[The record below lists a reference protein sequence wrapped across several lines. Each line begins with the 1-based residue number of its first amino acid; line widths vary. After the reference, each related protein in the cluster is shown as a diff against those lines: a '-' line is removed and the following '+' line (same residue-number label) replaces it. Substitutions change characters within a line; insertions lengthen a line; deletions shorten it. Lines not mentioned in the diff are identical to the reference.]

1 MSHASE
7 LESELRFALDAAR
20 FGAWSMDLVTGELTT
35 SATCREIFGRDP
47 TAPFTFRDL
56 RDCIH
61 PDDRE
66 RQRQANIVSLATG
79 ADFDIDYRVVT
90 PSGEIRWISN
100 RGQAFLGP
108 DGKAVRMA
116 GISVDITQRRVL
128 EARRAALV
136 ALGDLIRDVEDPSEL
151 AFAAAEI
158 IGATLDACR
167 VAFGHADRAARTLT
181 IERDWC
187 APGVASR
194 TGVRHFGEHESRVS
208 ELAGGQTVVVEDIA
222 LTPEAA
228 PRAQALLASGVRSL
242 VNMPISDQGG
252 VVAVLFLN
260 DAKPRAWSA
269 DDLAFAREVAERTL
283 TAIGRRRAERALR
296 DLAAGLEKQVE
307 ARTAE
312 LLQAQDALRQA
323 QKLEAMGQLTG
334 GVAHDFNNLLTPIIG
349 SLDMLQRKAL
359 GGEREQ
365 RLIDGALQSA
375 ERAQVLV
382 QRLLA
387 FARRQPLRPQP
398 VDVAGLIG
406 GMVDLIAST
415 SGPQIRVRVEAAEDL
430 PPALA
435 DANQLEMALLNL
447 SVNARDAMPDGG
459 ALTLS
464 LALDVVEA
472 GHRAQLAPGEYLR
485 LTVADTGEGMDP
497 DTVLRAVEPF
507 FSTKGV
513 GKGTGLGLS
522 MVHGL
527 ASQLGGGLAIAS
539 RRGLGTVVELWLPA
553 CAHPA
558 QAAEADRPAA
568 SPTTSAG
575 AVLLVDDEPLVR
587 ASTADM
593 LVELGYAVTEAASA
607 DQALNLLDQTGGVD
621 LLITDHLM
629 PGMTGA
635 ELARAVR
642 ERWPH
647 QRLLIISGF
656 AEAEG
661 LAADLPLLAKPF
673 RQADLAAS
681 LAGLKD
687 AG

>member
-1 MSHASE
+1 MSEIGE

-20 FGAWSMDLVTGELTT
+20 FGAWSMDLIRGELTT

-47 TAPFTFRDL
+47 AAPFTFRDL

-66 RQRQANIVSLATG
+66 RQRQANIDSLATG
-79 ADFDIDYRVVT
+79 ADFDIDYRVIT
-90 PSGEIRWISN
+90 PTGEIRWISN
-100 RGQAFLGP
+100 RGQAFH
-108 DGKAVRMA
+108 DAQGKAVRMA
-116 GISVDITQRRVL
+116 GISVDVTHRRAL

-136 ALGDLIRDVEDPSEL
+136 SLSDCIRDMEDPAEL
-151 AFAAAEI
+151 AYAAAQI

-167 VAFGHADRAARTLT
+167 VAFGHADRAAQTLT

-187 APGVASR
+187 APGVVSR
-194 TGVRHFGEHESRVS
+194 TGVRHFRDHEARVS
-208 ELAGGQTVVVEDIA
+208 ALAGGGTVIVEDIA
-222 LTPEAA
+222 QSPGAA
-228 PRAQALLASGVRSL
+228 PKAEILLASGVRSL
-242 VNMPISDQGG
+242 VNMPIRDQGG
-252 VVAVLFLN
+252 VVAVLFMN
-260 DAKPRAWSA
+260 SAEPRAWAA

-283 TAIGRRRAERALR
+283 TAIARRRAERALR
-296 DLAAGLEKQVE
+296 DLAANLEKQVE

-312 LLQAQDALRQA
+312 LVQAQDALRQA

-349 SLDMLQRKAL
+349 SLDMLQRKGL

-387 FARRQPLRPQP
+387 FARRQPLRPEP
-398 VDVAGLIG
+398 VDVAALIG
-406 GMVDLIAST
+406 GMAQLIAST
-415 SGPQIRVRVEAAEDL
+415 SGPQIKVRVEAEDDL

-464 LALDVVEA
+464 LALDTVAA
-472 GHRAQLAPGEYLR
+472 GHRANLAAGDYLR
-485 LTVADTGEGMDP
+485 LSVADTGEGMDP

-539 RRGLGTVVELWLPA
+539 RRGLGTLVELWLPA
-553 CAHPA
+553 CER
-558 QAAEADRPAA
+558 QAGSPIAEPRAPGLA
-568 SPTTSAG
+568 TSAG

-593 LVELGYAVTEAASA
+593 LGDLGYSVTQAESA
-607 DQALNLLDQTGGVD
+607 HQALSLLDAGAKID
-621 LLITDHLM
+621 LLVTDHLM
-629 PGMTGA
+629 PGMTGT

-681 LAGLKD
+681 LAGLKA

>member
-1 MSHASE
+1 MSEIQE

-20 FGAWSMDLVTGELTT
+20 LGAWSMDLVQGELTT

-47 TAPFTFRDL
+47 ATPFTFRQL
-56 RDCIH
+56 LGSIH

-66 RQRQANIVSLATG
+66 RMRQANLDSLATG
-79 ADFDIDYRVVT
+79 RDYEIDYRIILPGGAV
-90 PSGEIRWISN
+90 RWISN
-100 RGQAFLGP
+100 RGQSFPGQ
-108 DGKAVRMA
+108 DGALVRMA
-116 GISVDITQRRVL
+116 GVSIDITERRRL
-128 EARRAALV
+128 EVRRAALAKLNDV
-136 ALGDLIRDVEDPSEL
+136 VRDIENPADM
-151 AFAAAEI
+151 AFAAAQIVGE
-158 IGATLDACR
+158 TLELSR
-167 VAFGHADRAARTLT
+167 VAFGAADPATRSLT
-181 IERDWC
+181 VERDWS

-194 TGVRHFGEHESRVS
+194 AGVRQGGASPAWLED
-208 ELAGGQTVVVEDIA
+208 LARGHTVAIDDVRADPRTRDHAEAMLARGVGA
-222 LTPEAA
+222 LVHIP
-228 PRAQALLASGVRSL
+228 VRE
-242 VNMPISDQGG
+242 QGG
-252 VVAVLFLN
+252 VAAVLILHA
-260 DAKPRAWSA
+260 DARTWAE
-269 DDLAFAREVAERTL
+269 DDLAFAREVAERTM
-283 TAIGRRRAERALR
+283 TALARRRAERALR
-296 DLAAGLEKQVE
+296 DLAASLERQVE

-312 LLQAQDALRQA
+312 LVQAQDALRQA

-349 SLDMLQRKAL
+349 SLDMLQRKAV

-375 ERAQVLV
+375 ERAQILV

-387 FARRQPLRPQP
+387 FARRQPLRPEP
-398 VDVAGLIG
+398 VDVATLIG

-415 SGPQIRVRVEAAEDL
+415 SGPQIKVRVEAAEDL

-464 LALDVVEA
+464 LALEPVGPD
-472 GHRAQLAPGEYLR
+472 HRAQLKPGEYLR
-485 LTVADTGEGMDP
+485 LSVADTGEGMDP
-497 DTVLRAVEPF
+497 DTVLRAIEPF

-539 RRGLGTVVELWLPA
+539 RRGLGTLVELWLPA
-553 CAHPA
+553 SAQVAEPATAGRSAHGH
-558 QAAEADRPAA
+558 DG
-568 SPTTSAG
+568 SAG
-575 AVLLVDDEPLVR
+575 TVLLVDDEPLVR

-593 LVELGYAVTEAASA
+593 LGELGYAVTEAASG
-607 DQALNLLDQTGGVD
+607 DQALSLLDASQGVD

>member
-1 MSHASE
+1 VNQASE

-20 FGAWSMDLVTGELTT
+20 FGAWSMDLVSGELTT

-47 TAPFTFRDL
+47 AQPLTLAEL
-56 RDCIH
+56 RSTIH
-61 PDDRE
+61 PDDYE
-66 RQRQANIVSLATG
+66 AMRQANIRSLKTG
-79 ADFDIDYRVVT
+79 ADYEVEYRILLPT
-90 PSGEIRWISN
+90 GEIRWISN
-100 RGQAFLGP
+100 RGQAFPGP
-108 DGKAVRMA
+108 KGEAVRMA
-116 GISVDITQRRVL
+116 GISEDITG
-128 EARRAALV
+128 RRALEERRLALV
-136 ALGDLIRDVEDPSEL
+136 RLGDCIRDIEDPSEL
-151 AFAAAEI
+151 AQAAARI
-158 IGATLDACR
+158 VGQALDACR
-167 VAFGHADRAARTLT
+167 VAYGHADRASRSLT
-181 IERDWC
+181 IEPDWR

-194 TGVRHFGEHESRVS
+194 TGVRRFGDHQTRV
-208 ELAGGQTVVVEDIA
+208 EALARGEPFIVQDVDADPRTAARRDF
-222 LTPEAA
+222 LREA
-228 PRAQALLASGVRSL
+228 GVRSL
-242 VNMPISDQGG
+242 VNLPISDQDGIG
-252 VVAVLFLN
+252 AVLFVN
-260 DAKPRAWSA
+260 AAQPRAWTVEEI
-269 DDLAFAREVAERTL
+269 AFIREVAERTH

-296 DLAAGLEKQVE
+296 DLAASLEQEVE
-307 ARTAE
+307 TRTAE
-312 LLQAQDALRQA
+312 LVQAQDALRQA

-349 SLDMLQRKAL
+349 SLDLLQRRAL

-375 ERAQVLV
+375 ERAQILV

-387 FARRQPLRPQP
+387 FARRQPLKPEP
-398 VDVAGLIG
+398 VDVAALVA

-415 SGPQIRVRVEAAEDL
+415 SGPQIRVRTEIPEGL

-447 SVNARDAMPDGG
+447 AVNARDAMPDGG
-459 ALTLS
+459 SLTLS
-464 LALDVVEA
+464 LGQETAVA
-472 GHRAQLAPGEYLR
+472 GHRAQLAPGDYLR
-485 LTVADTGEGMDP
+485 LSVADTGEGMDP
-497 DTVLRAVEPF
+497 DTLARAIEPF

-539 RRGLGTVVELWLPA
+539 RRSLGTLVELWLPA
-553 CAHPA
+553 SARPA
-558 QAAEADRPAA
+558 QAPEANRLSTNDNA
-568 SPTTSAG
+568 SAG
-575 AVLLVDDEPLVR
+575 TVLLVDDEPLVR

-593 LVELGYAVTEAASA
+593 LGELGYAVTEVASA
-607 DQALNLLDQTGGVD
+607 DQALNLLDQGEGVD

-629 PGMTGA
+629 PGMTGT
-635 ELARAVR
+635 ELARTVR

-687 AG
+687 AS